1 MNRPVINI
9 VMSTYWHSEI
19 FSAMIKYFK
28 KYSRVFAYIVT
39 KDPIENA
46 ALYLYFRPH
55 LASEFKF
62 PYAVIAHHDFFDID
76 ESLQFKNV
84 QFIYS
89 KADIVFCLNSNQKK
103 FLEANGIN
111 NIHIVP
117 HGYNEILL
125 KVKKR
130 SSKLKWIGFFS
141 SHYIRGVKGEDYFI
155 SIIKILDSR
164 KFGVIL
170 VGTGRMLLAKQIKEL
185 GYKVEC
191 YEQIFYPMI
200 KYLYARIS
208 VLVISS
214 ITEGGPASLPEAIA
228 TGTPVLI
235 RKNVGMECDLFCNKL
250 LYNLSNDPIVDAN
263 LITDLCFGDSHWRD
277 FNFVITWAACIKMY
291 ELCFLK
297 VFDRHQNYSTLLLKY
312 NELLYYI
319 NLCWDVKIISKI
331 LKQTLN
337 FVKLVKDCMFCVK

>member
-214 ITEGGPASLPEAIA
+214 ITEGGPASLPESIA
-228 TGTPVLI
+228 TSTPVFI
-235 RKNVGMECDLFCNKL
+235 KKNVGMSCDLYNNKL
-250 LYNLSNDPIVDAN
+250 LHLLTGCSSVDAKHIAKCCCTEGSSRDFSNVIAWYECISKYEQCFLNVFKLNKKSNQFLLTYSELHYLSNV
-263 LITDLCFGDSHWRD
+263 FMKK
-277 FNFVITWAACIKMY
+277 KMINH
-291 ELCFLK
+291 FLK
-297 VFDRHQNYSTLLLKY
+297 
-312 NELLYYI
+312 
-319 NLCWDVKIISKI
+319 KI
-331 LKQTLN
+331 LNL
-337 FVKLVKDCMFCVK
+337 FRLIGGKLRELE